1 MSINLEQVSFHRGRQ
16 VVVNDVSLR
25 VAEGELFALLG
36 PAGSGKSA
44 LLRLIAG
51 LNATDHGRIVIF
63 GRDVTRLDQQD
74 RGVGVVF
81 PGHALFAHLS
91 ASDNVEFPL
100 RARSMSGPERR
111 RRRAELFE
119 LLSLEGL
126 DDCPPA
132 ELSDVQRLRVA
143 LAKALAHRPKVLLID
158 DPWAALYPSARDEL
172 ARLIQQLHRTLG
184 LTTILAADDAVDAC
198 RIADR
203 IGVMF
208 RGRLLE
214 SGDPQALYARP
225 RTRFAAT
232 FLGEANLFLG
242 RREGHGVRVG
252 AAVIAVPW
260 ARRTWRPDAEAT
272 LLVRPEDLVLAPRG
286 GHLPLDKVADGVI
299 ASLQRR
305 DGKERVEVALSP
317 GQQIQ
322 LSSGPAARAGL
333 LLATRNAREAQWTP
347 LVEGQDVE
355 IGFRRAQMLPTPINS
370 LCLVAS
376 SVAEVERLANAPLLR
391 TLAESMQLVPAR
403 VATDLP
409 AQVSPGTGLL
419 VMRLAGPQSL
429 LEAGR
434 LLEHG
439 AGQVLLLRDGAI
451 PIGQLLV
458 YAQKSRA
465 ARESAL
471 GVAGSILRHLP
482 LEATLLVAAAKW
494 SRRGDRYRRLLD
506 LRSEALDR
514 HGIDLRT
521 ELVFDDIAN
530 EISERLRAAGPP
542 TLLLVGLTSPATGRR
557 LLEHCASQL
566 LRGSGPAAVLLSR
579 GGLMETTASLRHFA
593 GRQQSVG

>member
-1 MSINLEQVSFHRGRQ
+1 VSINLEQVSQHRGQ
-16 VVVNDVSLR
+16 QPVVNDVSLR
-25 VAEGELFALLG
+25 IAEGELFALLG
-36 PAGSGKSA
+36 PAGSGKTA

-51 LNATDHGRIVIF
+51 LSTTDHGRIVIS
-63 GRDVTRLDQQD
+63 GRDVTRLDHQG

-81 PGHALFAHLS
+81 PDHGLFAHLS
-91 ASDNVEFPL
+91 AADNVEFAL
-100 RARSMSGPERR
+100 RARSVPAAERR

-119 LLSLEGL
+119 LLLLEGL
-126 DDCPPA
+126 EDLPPA
-132 ELSDVQRLRVA
+132 ELSDIQRQRVA
-143 LAKALAHRPKVLLID
+143 LARALAHRPRVLLLD
-158 DPWAALYPSARDEL
+158 DPWAALYPSARAEL
-172 ARLIQQLHRTLG
+172 VRLIQQVHRTLG
-184 LTTILAADDAVDAC
+184 LTTILAADEAEDAC

-214 SGDPQALYARP
+214 SGDPQALYTRP
-225 RTRFAAT
+225 RTRFVAT

-260 ARRTWRPDAEAT
+260 ARRAWRPDAEAT

-286 GHLPLDKVADGVI
+286 GRLPLGNVADGVI
-299 ASLQRR
+299 VSLQRR
-305 DGKERVEVALSP
+305 DGRERVEVALSP
-317 GQQIQ
+317 GQQVQ

-333 LLATRNAREAQWTP
+333 LLASRSAWEAQWTP
-347 LVEGQDVE
+347 LAAGQDVE

-376 SVAEVERLANAPLLR
+376 SAAEVERLANAPLLR
-391 TLAESMQLVPAR
+391 TLAENMQLMPAR
-403 VATDLP
+403 VTTDRP
-409 AQVSPGTGLL
+409 GQASPGAGLL
-419 VMRLAGPQSL
+419 VMRLTGPQSL
-429 LEAGR
+429 LEAAR

-439 AGQVLLLRDGAI
+439 AGQVLLLRDGAV

-458 YAQKSRA
+458 YAQNSRA

-471 GVAGSILRHLP
+471 SVAGSVLRHLP
-482 LEATLLVAAAKW
+482 LEATLLVAAGKW

-521 ELVFDDIAN
+521 ELVFDDIAE
-530 EISERLRAAGPP
+530 EISRRVRASGSP

-557 LLEHCASQL
+557 LLEQSASQL

-579 GGLMETTASLRHFA
+579 GGLMENPASFRHVA

>member
-1 MSINLEQVSFHRGRQ
+1 MSINLEQVSHHRGRQ
-16 VVVNDVSLR
+16 AIVNDVSLR
-25 VAEGELFALLG
+25 VADGELFALLG
-36 PAGSGKSA
+36 PAGSGKTA

-51 LNATDHGRIVIF
+51 LSTPDHGRIVMS
-63 GRDVTRLDQQD
+63 GRDVTRLDHQG

-81 PGHALFAHLS
+81 PDHALFAHMS
-91 ASDNVEFPL
+91 AADNVEFPL
-100 RARSMSGPERR
+100 RARSVPGAERR

-126 DDCPPA
+126 EDFPPA
-132 ELSDVQRLRVA
+132 ELSDLQRQRVA
-143 LAKALAHRPKVLLID
+143 LARALAHRPRVLLLD
-158 DPWAALYPSARDEL
+158 DPWAALYPSARGEL
-172 ARLIQQLHRTLG
+172 VRLVQQLHRTLG
-184 LTTILAADDAVDAC
+184 LTTMLAADEGEDAC

-203 IGVMF
+203 VGIMF

-225 RTRFAAT
+225 RTRFVAT
-232 FLGEANLFLG
+232 FLGEANLLLG
-242 RREGHGVRVG
+242 RREDHGVRVG

-260 ARRTWRPDAEAT
+260 ARRAWRPDAEAT
-272 LLVRPEDLVLAPRG
+272 LLVRPEDVALAPHG
-286 GHLPLDKVADGVI
+286 GRLPLDKVADGVV

-305 DGKERVEVALSP
+305 DGKERVEVALAP
-317 GQQIQ
+317 GQQVR
-322 LSSGPAARAGL
+322 LSSGPVARAGL
-333 LLATRNAREAQWTP
+333 LLASRSAWEAQWTP
-347 LVEGQDVE
+347 LVLGQDVE

-376 SVAEVERLANAPLLR
+376 SAMELERLARAPLLQ
-391 TLAESMQLVPAR
+391 TLADNMQLVPAR
-403 VATDLP
+403 VTT
-409 AQVSPGTGLL
+409 AQPGQASPGTGLL
-419 VMRLAGPQSL
+419 VMRLEGPQSL
-429 LEAGR
+429 LEAVR
-434 LLEHG
+434 LLERG
-439 AGQVLLLRDGAI
+439 AGQVLLLRDGTA

-471 GVAGSILRHLP
+471 SVAGSVLRHLP
-482 LEATLLVAAAKW
+482 LEATLLVTAAKW

-521 ELVFDDIAN
+521 ELVFDDIAT
-530 EISERLRAAGPP
+530 EISERLRTSGSP

-557 LLEHCASQL
+557 LLEQSASQL
-566 LRGSGPAAVLLSR
+566 PRGSGPAAVLLTR
-579 GGLMETTASLRHFA
+579 GGLMENPASLRHVA